1 MRSRSH
7 LNKQGQTFVSLLQ
20 GVTERGGGGETEGER
35 GREERKKR
43 AYTCASRIVQSS
55 THTVQILLVGLFL

>member
-20 GVTERGGGGETEGER
+20 GVTERGGGGGGETEGER
-35 GREERKKR
+35 GRKKR